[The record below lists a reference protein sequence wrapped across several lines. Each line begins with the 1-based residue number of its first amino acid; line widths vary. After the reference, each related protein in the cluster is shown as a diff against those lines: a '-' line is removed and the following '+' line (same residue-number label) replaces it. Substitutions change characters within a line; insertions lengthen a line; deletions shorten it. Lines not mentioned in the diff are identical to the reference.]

1 MSITGAGSAT
11 VIDDPGAAY
20 GGRLISVAPD
30 AVVHLQGLALNGEHH
45 AAGILE
51 SSGVLTL
58 DDVSVEGAYS
68 EYPAGG
74 AALDVEPGS
83 GSSAVSVLDSTFAN
97 DQSTGSGGAIDV
109 EAPLINGQPVSTLQI
124 ADSTFSG
131 DIAGIGGG
139 ALHSLN
145 AGVGLFNTTIAG
157 NTDPAVDVQH
167 APLTLGNTLIAAN
180 GASGDG
186 YPECEAQAVDDDGH
200 NLLGRPGIE
209 GCASVTNGAN
219 GDQVGTDA
227 APINPLLGALAK
239 NGGQTLTRALLA
251 GSPAISGGS
260 AAICLASPVSG
271 LDQRGK
277 SRNPGSRGACDIG
290 AYDTGKILAT
300 LYVSSAAGT
309 DPSCAAAS
317 KTAPFA
323 TIAGA
328 LGCALSGDAISVGR
342 GKFAGAFTVGANVS
356 ITGAGSA
363 TVIDDPGAAYGRRL
377 ISVAPD
383 AIVHLQGLA
392 LNGERHAAGILES
405 SGELTLDDVSVE
417 GAYSEYPAGGAG
429 LDVEPGSGSSAV
441 SVLDSTFANDQSTGS
456 GGAIDVE
463 APLINGQPVSTLQ
476 IADSTFSGDI
486 AGIGG
491 GALHSLNAG
500 VGLFNTTMPATPI
513 RRWTCSTRL

>member
-1 MSITGAGSAT
+1 M
-11 VIDDPGAAY
+11 
-20 GGRLISVAPD
+20 
-30 AVVHLQGLALNGEHH
+30 ALNGERH

-51 SSGVLTL
+51 SSGELTL

-239 NGGQTLTRALLA
+239 NGGQTPTRALLA

-290 AYDTGKILAT
+290 AYDTG
-300 LYVSSAAGT
+300 
-309 DPSCAAAS
+309 
-317 KTAPFA
+317 
-323 TIAGA
+323 GA
-328 LGCALSGDAISVGR
+328 
-342 GKFAGAFTVGANVS
+342 
-356 ITGAGSA
+356 
-363 TVIDDPGAAYGRRL
+363 
-377 ISVAPD
+377 
-383 AIVHLQGLA
+383 
-392 LNGERHAAGILES
+392 
-405 SGELTLDDVSVE
+405 
-417 GAYSEYPAGGAG
+417 
-429 LDVEPGSGSSAV
+429 
-441 SVLDSTFANDQSTGS
+441 
-456 GGAIDVE
+456 
-463 APLINGQPVSTLQ
+463 
-476 IADSTFSGDI
+476 
-486 AGIGG
+486 
-491 GALHSLNAG
+491 
-500 VGLFNTTMPATPI
+500 
-513 RRWTCSTRL
+513 